1 MVKAELVKRSPLRIL
16 EQSIHG
22 GVGSGNIG
30 VIASRKGTGKTACL
44 VHIATDQLF
53 QGKHVIHVSFSG
65 RTDHIVS
72 WYEDIFREIAK
83 KRELEDA
90 MTVHDDIIKNRVIMN
105 FSQEGV
111 TAAQLIRSLRSM
123 VTDGQFAADA
133 IVIDGYDFER
143 GKPET
148 LVAVREFASQLGIE
162 VWFSASIHR
171 DDPRV
176 DENGAPALLVPFLE
190 SIDVLITLQPS
201 DGRVKLS
208 LIKDHE
214 RYVTEDLHLMLDPK
228 SLLIAEEPS
237 AEAT

>member
-1 MVKAELVKRSPLRIL
+1 MVKTELVKRSPLRIL

-22 GVGSGNIG
+22 GVGKGNVG

-72 WYEDIFREIAK
+72 WYEDIFSEIAR
-83 KRELEDA
+83 KRRLEDA
-90 MTVHDDIIKNRVIMN
+90 MTVHDEVIKQRVIMN
-105 FSQEGV
+105 FNQEGV
-111 TAAQLIRSLRSM
+111 NAAQLLRSLRAM
-123 VTDGQFAADA
+123 VTEGQFQADVV
-133 IVIDGYDFER
+133 IVDGYDFER

-148 LVAVREFASQLGIE
+148 LEALRGFAEELGLE

-171 DDPRV
+171 DDPRT
-176 DENGAPALLVPFLE
+176 DENGVPALLSPY
-190 SIDVLITLQPS
+190 IDSVAVLITLQPA
-201 DGRVKLS
+201 DGHIKLS
-208 LIKDHE
+208 LIKDHD

-228 SLLIAEEPS
+228 SLLIAEER
-237 AEAT
+237 